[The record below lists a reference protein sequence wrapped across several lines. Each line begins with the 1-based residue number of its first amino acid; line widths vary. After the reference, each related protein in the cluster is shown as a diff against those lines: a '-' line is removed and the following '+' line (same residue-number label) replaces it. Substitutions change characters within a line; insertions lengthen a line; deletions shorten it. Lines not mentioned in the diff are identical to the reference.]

1 LKTLEARPIMTTAK
15 TTAALAVGLLTTLGA
30 AAFAQGGDDQAP
42 VANPRVAT
50 LVLDDAGTIDWIEK
64 SAVAALREGVIEK
77 MELGL
82 GDVVLK
88 GKPIGY
94 LHREA
99 AELTVA
105 KAKVLADSSGSVEK
119 GKAAYD
125 VAITVVARNK
135 RLNER
140 KPGMVSAEEV
150 AKAEGELNLAAAQIK
165 EAEENREV
173 NRAEMRLAEQILKE
187 HTIVAPFDGVVIKR
201 MKHPGESVRANEAVV
216 EIGNLTRLCAN
227 AYVPVKHALKVKEG
241 QVVELRPRTESIDG
255 GEELEKLTLRGRIT
269 FVDPQIQAV
278 AELSRRIRVEFDNP
292 ELKMIPG
299 LKVQMVI
306 FLTNDV
312 AARIPPP
319 ATR

>member
-1 LKTLEARPIMTTAK
+1 MMNAKTAAVVAAGLMTTLSVA
-15 TTAALAVGLLTTLGA
+15 T
-30 AAFAQGGDDQAP
+30 FAQNGPDRAP
-42 VANPRVAT
+42 AANRAANV
-50 LVLDDAGTIDWIEK
+50 LVLDDTGTIDWIEK

-99 AELTVA
+99 ADLTVA
-105 KAKVLADSSGSVEK
+105 KSKVMADSTGAIEK
-119 GKAAYD
+119 GEAAKG
-125 VAITVVARNK
+125 VALSVVARNK

-150 AKAEGELNLAAAQIK
+150 AKAEGELNLAEAQIK
-165 EAEENREV
+165 EAQETREV

-187 HTIVAPFDGVVIKR
+187 HTIVAPFEGVVIRR
-201 MKHPGESVRANEAVV
+201 MKHPGERVGANEAVV

-241 QVVELRPRTESIDG
+241 QVVELRPKTDSFDG
-255 GEELEKLTLRGRIT
+255 GEELANLVVRGRIT

-278 AELSRRIRVEFDNP
+278 AELSRRIRVEFENTD
-292 ELKMIPG
+292 LKMFPG
-299 LKVQMVI
+299 LKVQMTI
-306 FLTNDV
+306 FLNDAV

-319 ATR
+319 AAR

>member
-1 LKTLEARPIMTTAK
+1 MTTAK
-15 TTAALAVGLLTTLGA
+15 TAAAVGVGLLTLLSA
-30 AAFAQGGDDQAP
+30 ATFAQNGSDRASADSP
-42 VANPRVAT
+42 PANA
-50 LVLDDAGTIDWIEK
+50 LVLDDTGTIDWIEK
-64 SAVAALREGVIEK
+64 SSVAALREGVIEK

-105 KAKVLADSSGSVEK
+105 KNQVLANSVGAIEK
-119 GKAAYD
+119 GKAAKE
-125 VAITVVARNK
+125 VAISVVARNK

-140 KPGMVSAEEV
+140 GQGMVSAEEV
-150 AKAEGELNLAAAQIK
+150 AKAEGELKLAVAQIK
-165 EAEENREV
+165 EAEETVAV
-173 NRAEMRLAEQILKE
+173 NRAELRLAEQILKE

-241 QVVELRPRTESIDG
+241 QVVEIRPKTDNLDG
-255 GEELEKLTLRGRIT
+255 GEELDKLRIRGRIT

-278 AELSRRIRVEFDNP
+278 GEVARRVRAEFDNP

-299 LKVQMVI
+299 LKVQMTI
-306 FLTNDV
+306 FLNSDV
-312 AARIPPP
+312 ASRIPPP